1 MNLIERT
8 LYKTRKSLLE
18 ACTENDIEYSH
29 EIEICLMQCSSC
41 GIWLFD
47 MPRDDDGH
55 ETCQLCL
62 DSYGR

>member
-8 LYKTRKSLLE
+8 LYKSRKSLLE
-18 ACTENDIEYSH
+18 ACAENDIQYSS

-41 GIWLFD
+41 GIWLLEI
-47 MPRDDDGH
+47 PVDDDGL